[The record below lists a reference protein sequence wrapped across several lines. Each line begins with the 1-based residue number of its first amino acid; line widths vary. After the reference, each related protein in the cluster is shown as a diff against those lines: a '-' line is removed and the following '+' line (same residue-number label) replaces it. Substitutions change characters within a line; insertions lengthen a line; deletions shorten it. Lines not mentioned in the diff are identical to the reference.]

1 MTYKGRGPLEWE
13 AIDRDRQTVS
23 AGDPSTLPRSDTLLM
38 VSAMERDKLM
48 IPSDGGR
55 RVPRPVGK
63 LQLFKWG
70 LLALAALSILIAF
83 VLAAFVIGLLLTV
96 PLVVLGIFWLIS
108 MAWRGKV
115 KIRGNFR

>member
-1 MTYKGRGPLEWE
+1 VTYKGRGPLEWE

-48 IPSDGGR
+48 VPSDGGR

-63 LQLFKWG
+63 LQLFKWS

-83 VLAAFVIGLLLTV
+83 LLAAFVIGLLLTV